1 MNRVTG
7 QLSTHTAVVA
17 IGKESVGKSQLI
29 ASLTQKPAYSSN
41 FRGTTVA
48 CETYRDGDSEA
59 LLRSTDRTFVD
70 TPGILRQS
78 DSVTTATVLNRL
90 PETDTVLLVVQATH
104 IDEDLTELLPL
115 VQGKRGVVAVTFWDK
130 VRAKA
135 EAMEVLER
143 LRQSSGI
150 SFIPVDARH
159 LSASDRVQILEA
171 LSSPGTF
178 TQEFKPKPIG
188 WWIEPSPTLLEHH
201 YWGPVAAILLLL
213 LPAIIAVGTANTL
226 AGFVEPLVQGLV
238 KPLVEQLNLLPS
250 LLREILVGRY
260 GLVTMSP
267 LLFVWAV
274 PTVVLYALFLGA
286 YKASGLID
294 RITVAMH
301 PLILPFGLT
310 GRDLVRVIMGF
321 GCNVPAVINTRACS
335 SCSRGTCI
343 SAIAFGS
350 ACSYQ
355 FGATLGVFAAAQLP
369 YLVIPYLFYLTV
381 TTLIYTRLTAPKK
394 ARSPLNKLLVE
405 GRSFLELPR
414 PIAIWREAYSTLSQ
428 FFLQAIP
435 IFLGITIIASLLD
448 WLGILSLLSGVLG
461 PVMRLFRLPAE
472 AALPVVLASI
482 RKDGILLFTEP
493 NVVGA
498 LTPSQILT
506 AVYLAG
512 VILPCLV
519 TLLTIVRE
527 VSWRFALKLLSQQVL
542 AGVSFS
548 LLLAWGSALFEHSI
562 NRF

>member
-1 MNRVTG
+1 
-7 QLSTHTAVVA
+7 
-17 IGKESVGKSQLI
+17 
-29 ASLTQKPAYSSN
+29 
-41 FRGTTVA
+41 
-48 CETYRDGDSEA
+48 
-59 LLRSTDRTFVD
+59 
-70 TPGILRQS
+70 
-78 DSVTTATVLNRL
+78 
-90 PETDTVLLVVQATH
+90 
-104 IDEDLTELLPL
+104 
-115 VQGKRGVVAVTFWDK
+115 
-130 VRAKA
+130 
-135 EAMEVLER
+135 
-143 LRQSSGI
+143 
-150 SFIPVDARH
+150 
-159 LSASDRVQILEA
+159 
-171 LSSPGTF
+171 
-178 TQEFKPKPIG
+178 
-188 WWIEPSPTLLEHH
+188 
-201 YWGPVAAILLLL
+201 
-213 LPAIIAVGTANTL
+213 
-226 AGFVEPLVQGLV
+226 LV
-238 KPLVEQLNLLPS
+238 KPLVEQLNSLPS

-260 GLVTMSP
+260 GLVTMGP

-274 PTVVLYALFLGA
+274 PTVLLYALFLGA

-310 GRDLVRVIMGF
+310 GRDLVRVIMGL
-321 GCNVPAVINTRACS
+321 GCNVPAVINTRTCS

-369 YLVIPYLFYLTV
+369 YLVIPYLLYLTV

-405 GRSFLELPR
+405 GRSFLEFPR
-414 PIAIWREAYSTLSQ
+414 PIAIWREARSTLSQ

-448 WLGILSLLSGVLG
+448 WLGVLSLLSGVLR
-461 PVMRLFRLPAE
+461 PVMGLFRLPAE

-493 NVVGA
+493 NVLGA
-498 LTPSQILT
+498 LTPLQILT

-527 VSWRFALKLLSQQVL
+527 VSWRFALKLLSQQVV

-548 LLLAWGSALFEHSI
+548 LLLAWGIALFEHSI

>member
-48 CETYRDGDSEA
+48 CETYRDGDS
-59 LLRSTDRTFVD
+59 TFVD

-104 IDEDLTELLPL
+104 IDEDLAELLPL

-150 SFIPVDARH
+150 GFIPVDARH
-159 LSASDRVQILEA
+159 LRASDRVEIIEA

-188 WWIEPSPTLLEHH
+188 WWIEPSPTLLEHR

-238 KPLVEQLNLLPS
+238 KPLVQQLNLLPS

-301 PLILPFGLT
+301 PLMLPLGLT

-414 PIAIWREAYSTLSQ
+414 PIAIWREAHSTLSQ

-493 NVVGA
+493 NVVGV

-527 VSWRFALKLLSQQVL
+527 VSWRFALKLLSQQVV
-542 AGVSFS
+542 AGVGFS

-562 NRF
+562 NGT